1 MGLVGIIGAGVAY
14 LLLLATVLVLA
25 VSIRILRDN
34 RRIKE
39 KLERNND
46 YDQED

>member
-14 LLLLATVLVLA
+14 LLLLAAILVLA

-34 RRIKE
+34 RRMKE
-39 KLERNND
+39 KMERNND
-46 YDQED
+46 YYQED